1 MNNGCRAGKAPG
13 VDNFNEIS
21 KLTELHVIPVELRL
35 VSSIVPQLSQ
45 AQGLGWSS
53 SPRPRGCCWRRAFL
67 LPAGFDPRE
76 ITNLC
81 LRNNR
86 SVAPP
91 SASAGGLHSAKAIR

>member
-1 MNNGCRAGKAPG
+1 LYHPLFRSFRKPKDWAAPVRHGRGAVAGG
-13 VDNFNEIS
+13 
-21 KLTELHVIPVELRL
+21 
-35 VSSIVPQLSQ
+35 
-45 AQGLGWSS
+45 
-53 SPRPRGCCWRRAFL
+53 L

>member
-1 MNNGCRAGKAPG
+1 
-13 VDNFNEIS
+13 
-21 KLTELHVIPVELRL
+21 LTELHVIPVELRL

-45 AQGLGWSS
+45 AQDWAAPVRHG
-53 SPRPRGCCWRRAFL
+53 RGAVAGGL
-67 LPAGFDPRE
+67 LPAGFDPLE